1 MSSPAAP
8 TAFTRNIFR
17 RFGRN
22 RRGSAAVEF
31 ALVAPVFIALLFAI
45 FETAIMFFASQVLE
59 TVAQNSARQV
69 LTGQAQGAG
78 YKTWANF
85 RDNVVCPQIPALLT
99 CANVYVDVESTSQF
113 STATVT
119 NPINSCNFDPS
130 GFGYNPGGP
139 TSTVTVTLYYQWPLF
154 VTGLGYNMSNLC
166 GSSTRVLQA
175 TAAFQT
181 EPYQ

>member
-8 TAFTRNIFR
+8 TASTRNFFR

-22 RRGSAAVEF
+22 RQGSAAIEF
-31 ALVAPVFIALLFAI
+31 ALVAPIFIALLFAI
-45 FETAIMFFASQVLE
+45 LETAIMFFASQVLE
-59 TVAQNSARQV
+59 TVTQNSARQV
-69 LTGQAQGAG
+69 LTGQAQGAN
-78 YKTWANF
+78 YTSWANF

-99 CANVYVDVESTSQF
+99 CANIFVDVESTSQF
-113 STATVT
+113 SSATVT
-119 NPINSCNFDPS
+119 NPVNSCTFNSS
-130 GFGYNPGGP
+130 GFGYSPGGP
-139 TSTVTVTLYYQWPLF
+139 ASTVTVTLYYQWPLF

-181 EPYQ
+181 EPY